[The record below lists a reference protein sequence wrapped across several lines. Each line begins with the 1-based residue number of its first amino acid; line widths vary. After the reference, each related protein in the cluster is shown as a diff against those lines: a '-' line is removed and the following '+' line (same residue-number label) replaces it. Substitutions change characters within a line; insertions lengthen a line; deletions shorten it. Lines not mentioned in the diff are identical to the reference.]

1 MMTSSKPMSDPLPSI
16 FGIGLDLVDIPRL
29 AKSIEQ
35 GGQAFLDRIFTPHEQ
50 EYCSNHSRP
59 NEHYAARWAAK
70 EAAMKVLGTGWSG
83 GVAFTDFEVINDSD
97 GRPHLEVT
105 GVAAERSREQ
115 DIIEWQLSLSHT
127 GSTAGAVAQAISV
140 RPGA

>member
-16 FGIGLDLVDIPRL
+16 FGIGLDLVDIQRL

-35 GGQAFLDRIFTPHEQ
+35 GGQSFLDRIFTVAEQVYCNGGSRPHE
-50 EYCSNHSRP
+50 HF
-59 NEHYAARWAAK
+59 AARWAAK

-83 GVAFTDFEVINDSD
+83 GVAFTDFEVSNDSN
-97 GRPHLEVT
+97 GRPSLTVA
-105 GVAAERSREQ
+105 GVAATVASEMG
-115 DIIEWQLSLSHT
+115 IVEWQLSLSHT
-127 GSTAGAVAQAISV
+127 GTTAGAVVQAISA

>member
-1 MMTSSKPMSDPLPSI
+1 
-16 FGIGLDLVDIPRL
+16 
-29 AKSIEQ
+29 
-35 GGQAFLDRIFTPHEQ
+35 
-50 EYCSNHSRP
+50 
-59 NEHYAARWAAK
+59 
-70 EAAMKVLGTGWSG
+70 MKALGTGWSG